1 MSDQMELKA
10 EERSVTGKQVKRLR
24 QQGLVPAVLYGHNV
38 ESVPVQVKR
47 DELAQLLRRG
57 GRAAIVEL
65 KMGRK
70 RPISVA
76 IKGMHIHPLSGEL
89 LHVDFYRVAAGE
101 KLKMQVP
108 LHFVGEAPVTKS
120 HEVAIVR
127 AVDQVEVECYPKDL
141 PSFVSVDLN
150 RLDDLGTS
158 IRVSDLEPPANVT
171 ILSPSDEVI
180 VSVAAA
186 RREAV
191 EVEEA
196 AAVEE
201 VAEPTKEGEGEDK
214 AA

>member
-1 MSDQMELKA
+1 MSDQMELTA

-47 DELAQLLRRG
+47 DDLVQLIRMG
-57 GRAAIVEL
+57 GRTAIVHL

-76 IKGMHIHPLSGEL
+76 IKGMHVDPLSGQL

-108 LHFVGEAPVTKS
+108 LHFVGEAPVVKV

-141 PSFVSVDLN
+141 PSFIPVDLTGLN
-150 RLDDLGTS
+150 DLGTS
-158 IRVSDLEPPANVT
+158 IRVSDLEPPPNVT
-171 ILSPSDEVI
+171 ILSPGDEMI

-186 RREAV
+186 RREAA
-191 EVEEA
+191 EEA
-196 AAVEE
+196 ENAEAVEE
-201 VAEPTKEGEGEDK
+201 TGEQAGEGESR